1 MELRQLRTLVVID
14 DFGSFAAAADA
25 VGLTQSAVSLQIRH
39 LEEELGAELFDRR
52 RRSPS
57 FNGKGR
63 ALVEHARKVVE
74 ICEHIAQ
81 HGAVEALKGTLR
93 LGAVPTSL
101 TGIVPQALALLRE
114 YHPNLLVNVSSDL
127 SAELTARTRSGEI
140 NTAVVTEPS
149 QLASGLAAHPVARE
163 PLVVIAPPGAAG
175 ESDQALLESGPFIQF
190 DRRAWVGQQIDQH
203 LKDRGIRVSLGME
216 INTLEAIARMVRCG
230 LGVSVVPL
238 PTGRETIAAGLK
250 WVSFGDP
257 PLHRSLVVI
266 ERQANPQARLVSGL
280 VAALRRVSKRAPAA
294 P

>member
-1 MELRQLRTLVVID
+1 MELRQLRTLVAID
-14 DFGSFAAAADA
+14 DYGSFAAAADA

-39 LEEELGAELFDRR
+39 LEEELGAALFDRR
-52 RRSPS
+52 RRSPQ

-63 ALVEHARKVVE
+63 ALVEQARKVVE
-74 ICEHIAQ
+74 ICEHILQ
-81 HGAVEALKGTLR
+81 HGAVEALEGTLM

-101 TGIVPQALALLRE
+101 DGIVPQALAFLRE
-114 YHPNLLVNVSSDL
+114 YHPRLLVKVASGL
-127 SAELTARTRSGEI
+127 SAELTARTRSGEV
-140 NTAVVTEPS
+140 NTAVVTEPR
-149 QLASGLAAHPVARE
+149 QLADGLTAHRIARE
-163 PLVVIAPPGAAG
+163 PLVVIAPPDAAG
-175 ESDQALLESGPFIQF
+175 ETDREILESGPFIQF

-238 PTGRETIAAGLK
+238 PTGRETMTAGLR

-280 VAALRRVSKRAPAA
+280 VSALRRASKFESAA
-294 P
+294 D

>member
-1 MELRQLRTLVVID
+1 MELRQLRTLVAIED
-14 DFGSFAAAADA
+14 YGSFAAAADA

-39 LEEELGAELFDRR
+39 LEDELGVELFDRR
-52 RRSPS
+52 RRSPV

-74 ICEHIAQ
+74 ICQHISQ
-81 HGAVEALKGTLR
+81 HSAVEALEGMLM

-101 TGIVPQALALLRE
+101 DGIVPQALASMRE
-114 YHPNLLVNVSSDL
+114 YHPRLLVKVASGL
-127 SAELTARTRSGEI
+127 SAELTARTRSGDI
-140 NTAVVTEPS
+140 NTAVVTEPQ
-149 QLASGLAAHPVARE
+149 QLADGLIAHLIARE
-163 PLVVIAPPGAAG
+163 PLIVIAPPEVEG
-175 ESDQALLESGPFIQF
+175 ESDQEILESGPFIQF

-238 PTGRETIAAGLK
+238 PTGREMISAGLK

-257 PLHRSLVVI
+257 PLYRSLVVI

-280 VAALRRVSKRAPAA
+280 VSALRRVSKLEPVVT
-294 P
+294 